1 MGPAMSD
8 RATLPEL
15 GPALGRLV
23 HPASASPVDRLL
35 APVRLLLVT
44 RLLEAAGEARRALQG
59 GREPAARAALSPG
72 AWAALWDAA
81 AEQAAAILIRRLD
94 ERLLGAAAAARMPAW
109 RADRHRV
116 TDAEHRGIH
125 ARLGAGAGAL
135 LRSAGELDRAPG
147 PEWAEQVLGTTRRLE
162 TAWSALTAA
171 AAREL
176 AEWEADIEA
185 VAAWRRPQWPL
196 WTITG
201 AVFAVAVWSGLVLG
215 GYLPVPALLRPAA
228 ELVWGRL

>member
-1 MGPAMSD
+1 MGSTMSE

-23 HPASASPVDRLL
+23 HPASASAADRLL
-35 APVRLLLVT
+35 APVRLSLVT
-44 RLLEAAGEARRALQG
+44 RLLEAAGTARVALLE
-59 GREPAARAALSPG
+59 GREPAARAALSPA
-72 AWAALWDAA
+72 AWAAMWDAA
-81 AEQAAAILIRRLD
+81 AEQAAGILIRRLD

-109 RADRHRV
+109 RAERHLV
-116 TDAEHRGIH
+116 TAAEHRGIH

-135 LRSAGELDRAPG
+135 LRSAGELDRVSNPG
-147 PEWAEQVLGTTRRLE
+147 WAAQVLATARRLE

-171 AAREL
+171 AEREL

-196 WTITG
+196 WTVTAG
-201 AVFAVAVWSGLVLG
+201 VFAFALWCGLVLG
-215 GYLPVPALLRPAA
+215 GFLPVPAPLRPAA
-228 ELVWGRL
+228 EFVWGRL

>member
-1 MGPAMSD
+1 MSD

-23 HPASASPVDRLL
+23 HPGSASAVDRLL
-35 APVRLLLVT
+35 ASVRLSLVT
-44 RLLEAAGEARRALQG
+44 RLLEAAG
-59 GREPAARAALSPG
+59 AARAALAEGRDSEARVALAP
-72 AWAALWDAA
+72 AEWAAMWDSA
-81 AEQAAAILIRRLD
+81 AEQAAAILIRKLD

-116 TDAEHRGIH
+116 TAAEHRGIH

-135 LRSAGELDRAPG
+135 LRSAGELDLVSSPG
-147 PEWAEQVLGTTRRLE
+147 WAEQVLAAARRLE

-171 AAREL
+171 AEREL

-196 WTITG
+196 WTFTA
-201 AVFAVAVWSGLVLG
+201 AVFAFALWSGLLLG
-215 GYLPVPALLRPAA
+215 GFVPVPAPLRPAA
-228 ELVWGRL
+228 EFFWARL